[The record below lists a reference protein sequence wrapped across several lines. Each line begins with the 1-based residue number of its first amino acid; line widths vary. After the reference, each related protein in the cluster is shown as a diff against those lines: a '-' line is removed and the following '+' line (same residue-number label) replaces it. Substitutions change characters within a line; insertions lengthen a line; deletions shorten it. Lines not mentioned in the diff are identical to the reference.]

1 MPSPVTFP
9 FPIPAFGVCP
19 FPVPLSLLLPN
30 LYAVKRWLLTAISF
44 AAVLGVSVYAV
55 MNGAPEGVR
64 LRLPLQAHLLAFGA
78 FVVEVVSRVF
88 KLMWTGRAVGAP
100 FSFTTSFRTSL
111 GGDFAASI
119 TPARVGA
126 EPARYLILSKSG
138 LDASD
143 TMVVLYLELFLEM
156 ISIALVAL
164 AIGLIFKSSSRSVFA
179 MVGVV
184 GGYATF
190 VVGLGVIGYILSRR
204 NLGEEPPTW
213 ARRIRLHGRRW
224 EIVQRW
230 VGRVRMTVDA
240 FKEMH
245 FGWAAL
251 SLVASITHVAVR
263 FTVLP
268 AIVYSATT
276 ARVPLAPLV
285 IWPLGII
292 YGAGVVPAP
301 GGGGA
306 VELAFRAAL
315 GKVIPTAVF
324 ASALVWWRFYTFY
337 MYIVVGAL
345 VAGNLALKAVRD
357 VEEAEEELER
367 A

>member
-1 MPSPVTFP
+1 M
-9 FPIPAFGVCP
+9 
-19 FPVPLSLLLPN
+19 
-30 LYAVKRWLLTAISF
+30 KRWILTAISF
-44 AAVLGVSVYAV
+44 AAVLGVSIYAV
-55 MNGAPEGVR
+55 TSSAPEGVR
-64 LRLPLQAHLLAFGA
+64 LVLPIQAHLLAFGA
-78 FVVEVVSRVF
+78 FAVEVVSRVF

-100 FSFTTSFRTSL
+100 FGFTTSFRTSL

-126 EPARYLILSKSG
+126 EPARYLILTKSG
-138 LDASD
+138 MAASD
-143 TMVVLYLELFLEM
+143 AMVVLYLELFLEM
-156 ISIALVAL
+156 IAIAVVAVT
-164 AIGLIFKSSSRSVFA
+164 IGLIFDSSNRSVFA

-184 GGYATF
+184 GGYAGF
-190 VVGLGVIGYILSRR
+190 VLGLGAIGVILSRR

-213 ARRIRLHGRRW
+213 ARRIRLHGKRW

-245 FGWAAL
+245 KGWAAL

-268 AIVYSATT
+268 AIVYSATH
-276 ARVPLAPLV
+276 APVPLAPLV
-285 IWPLGII
+285 VWPLGII

-315 GKVIPTAVF
+315 GRVIPSSLF
-324 ASALVWWRFYTFY
+324 AASLVWWRFYTFY
-337 MYIVVGAL
+337 MYIAVGAL

-357 VEEAEEELER
+357 VEEAGEELER